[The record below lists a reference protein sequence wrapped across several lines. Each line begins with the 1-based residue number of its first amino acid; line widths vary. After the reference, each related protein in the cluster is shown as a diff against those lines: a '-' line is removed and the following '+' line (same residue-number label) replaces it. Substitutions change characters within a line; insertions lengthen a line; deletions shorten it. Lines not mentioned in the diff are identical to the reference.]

1 MVRKIAYPAI
11 LTSVIVTLIALL
23 FLTKTTLSTPAATTP
38 ELNSEF
44 TSEVTEGNGQTIVD
58 SIAAKSSCSD
68 IEGYWRYSTR
78 GTIKCSAEGETD
90 KASLRD
96 SGTVNIKQNGCEIS
110 WKVDSYT
117 RKGQVSG
124 KTITVTGKFAVALV
138 SGVKISQN
146 TYTAKGTL
154 KGNKFTMSGSGK
166 VTGSYQG
173 VSFSCEGTDKTVFT
187 SSNYDKYMKTTKKR
201 NISVETS
208 LPCLKDILKILP

>member
-1 MVRKIAYPAI
+1 MIRKVACPIMF
-11 LTSVIVTLIALL
+11 TSVIVLL
-23 FLTKTTLSTPAATTP
+23 VVSLFFPKTTLSSPALTTH
-38 ELNSEF
+38 ELGLELIPHASG
-44 TSEVTEGNGQTIVD
+44 SDGRTIAD
-58 SIAAKSSCSD
+58 SIAAKNNCTD
-68 IEGYWRYSTR
+68 IDGDWEYSTR
-78 GTIKCSAEGETD
+78 GTVKCSYEGQTD
-90 KASLRD
+90 KETVRN
-96 SGTVNIKQNGCEIS
+96 SGTVNIRQNGCKIS

-117 RKGQVSG
+117 RNGQLSG

-208 LPCLKDILKILP
+208 LPCLDGILKILP